1 MRISKPGYL
10 LAVVLFLIPAL
21 VFSSQEK
28 LSLTVEVTGAKPGK
42 GQAVCSLF
50 TSADTCLKQPA
61 IKKTKPIDYNGEAI
75 FRIDDLD
82 PGTYAVSIVYD
93 EDSNGELN
101 TGLFGIPTEPVGVS
115 NNGKENRS
123 LFISVRFSLMPLLSS
138 FNSFFRLVSSLG
150 SRSFSCNLLW

>member
-50 TSADTCLKQPA
+50 TSADTYLKQPA

-115 NNGKENRS
+115 NNAKGKFGPPS
-123 LFISVRFSLMPLLSS
+123 YKDAAFVLSS
-138 FNSFFRLVSSLG
+138 SKTIRISLG
-150 SRSFSCNLLW
+150 KAKE

>member
-10 LAVVLFLIPAL
+10 LVAVLLLIPAL

-28 LSLTVEVTGAKPGK
+28 LSLIVEVTGATPNK

-50 TSADTCLKQPA
+50 TSADTFLKQPVL
-61 IKKTKPIDYNGEAI
+61 KKTKPVDSNGEAV

-93 EDSNGELN
+93 EDSNGKLN
-101 TGLFGIPTEPVGVS
+101 TGTIRHS
-115 NNGKENRS
+115 NRAGW
-123 LFISVRFSLMPLLSS
+123 RFQ
-138 FNSFFRLVSSLG
+138 
-150 SRSFSCNLLW
+150 